1 MGTFQNKLARLL
13 RKVVDRLEHNDSPV
27 QEPTAAADPQ
37 GGTLVAVP
45 VEEKSAAELYK
56 EAEVAAKQETSNDVP
71 AAEAPE
77 PDMPETDMPKWY
89 KPSLATSKSFNRYA
103 RQSMH
108 EIPALPPSGLLSPKE
123 PAKQESSVK
132 AEAASSSPAEQAVT
146 PSNPFKKMDW
156 SRPTN
161 KAEEDEER
169 TFISTSFAVQ
179 SSESGK
185 NRILQQSGEQD
196 TAMDEPASLGEA
208 SLASEFRISQD
219 VSMFAERSTSEVCM
233 ATADSFRSVAENPN
247 TAPTTLNWLAGQVA
261 AEVRAAVAANPSTP
275 QETLRR
281 LSNDE
286 EADVRIKV
294 ANNRKAGSDI
304 LRLLSADKNKVVAG
318 EARSML
324 VKKLK
329 TCEME
334 STGANLLST
343 HKFKSTTNHVTT
355 THTSVDAI
363 PAPPVSNN
371 NTNVSSDKP
380 AGEKQ
385 LKEIEPG
392 VASGEWHAL
401 GSDPAK
407 VAYKQ
412 QKDTVKDL
420 KFNPAAVYNR
430 SGPPAPERNIVSPT
444 ASDTIAFLA
453 MVAARATTPPS
464 RLLELAGHES
474 ENVRKA
480 VAENIG
486 CPPEA
491 FILLV
496 KDKARE
502 VRLRL
507 AENANCPLDV
517 AKQLEHDA
525 DPFVSYEARKH
536 LRRAGNIGHETN
548 NIDVT

>member
-27 QEPTAAADPQ
+27 PEPSPEAASTPSEAK
-37 GGTLVAVP
+37 TEAHINAP
-45 VEEKSAAELYK
+45 VLEAPSGEKSAAELYK
-56 EAEVAAKQETSNDVP
+56 EADVDKGASESEDSQE
-71 AAEAPE
+71 
-77 PDMPETDMPKWY
+77 MPKWY

-108 EIPALPPSGLLSPKE
+108 EIPALPPSGLLNSKE
-123 PAKQESSVK
+123 PAKETAESSGLS
-132 AEAASSSPAEQAVT
+132 ET
-146 PSNPFKKMDW
+146 PIKKMDW
-156 SRPTN
+156 SRPTD
-161 KAEEDEER
+161 KSEDEEGR

-179 SSESGK
+179 SSEGGK
-185 NRILQQSGEQD
+185 NRILPSGESAE
-196 TAMDEPASLGEA
+196 TAMDEPVTDAVFGEA
-208 SLASEFRISQD
+208 SLASQFRVSQD
-219 VSMFAERSTSEVCM
+219 CSMFAERSTSDVCM
-233 ATADSFRSVAENPN
+233 ATADSFRTVAENPN
-247 TAPTTLNWLAGQVA
+247 TAPTTLNWLAGQVS

-304 LRLLSADKNKVVAG
+304 LRLLAADRNKVVAG

-329 TCEME
+329 TCEMDN
-334 STGANLLST
+334 TGANLLST

-355 THTSVDAI
+355 THSSVDAI
-363 PAPPVSNN
+363 PAPPVNKKS
-371 NTNVSSDKP
+371 
-380 AGEKQ
+380 GETTGESANAEQ
-385 LKEIEPG
+385 PLKDIEPG

-444 ASDTIAFLA
+444 ASDTIAFLT

-491 FILLV
+491 FVLLV

-517 AKQLEHDA
+517 AKQLEHDT

-536 LRRAGNIGHETN
+536 LRRAGSIGHETS